1 MSGLP
6 RNHVHDAETD
16 ASTPIFLLGAHFIRR
31 IAIGFGVL
39 LYGLL
44 IALTSY
50 LFNNYSLIAAA
61 ACNRPVATAVV
72 VATTFLALAYQAFFF
87 LIVLVFHD
95 ILSSSDSNFRSLQ
108 VRILLI

>member
-1 MSGLP
+1 M
-6 RNHVHDAETD
+6 
-16 ASTPIFLLGAHFIRR
+16 LGAHFIRR

-108 VRILLI
+108 VRIFLI